1 MNQGKA
7 QVDSKVVPVEVD
19 TAADGTVVD
28 KEQEDMF
35 VLDSLVVE
43 ADKEK
48 LDMKMVLEE
57 DTLNTR

>member
-1 MNQGKA
+1 M
-7 QVDSKVVPVEVD
+7 PVEVD